1 MAKGQGSIYEQF
13 EEGQATGYEK
23 GLEEYSGKKRGK
35 AIWGGLLGYKKAKTK
50 SYGEEDEETRIMG
63 EKAARERAGRRA
75 MFAAGGEDVITS
87 GQQLAEDMAA
97 SGQVGV
103 SKALAVAPGTDIRSL
118 SGLAT
123 ESQVGADVA
132 TGQARK
138 EAAVGMMDVAKAM
151 EEMGSEAED
160 FAAKKAEIDAG
171 INAIIEKYKGSW
183 NDDET
188 AMSFE
193 IRDMVRIDPTIPPKL
208 KAYAFQ
214 KARDIKRGAWDV

>member
-1 MAKGQGSIYEQF
+1 MAKDIYADF
-13 EEGQATGYEK
+13 ESDVTTGYEK

-35 AIWGGLLGYKKAKTK
+35 ARWGLGGVLGYKKAKTK

-75 MFAAGGEDVITS
+75 MFKAGGAKTIAAGET
-87 GQQLAEDMAA
+87 LAEDMAA

-123 ESQVGADVA
+123 EAQVGADVA

-160 FAAKKAEIDAG
+160 FSAKKAEIDAG
-171 INAIIEKYKGSW
+171 INAIIEKHKGSLD
-183 NDDET
+183 DDES
-188 AMSFE
+188 AMARE
-193 IRDMVRIDPTIPPKL
+193 IRDMVGLDPTIPPKL
-208 KAYAFQ
+208 KAYAYQ
-214 KARDIKRGAWDV
+214 QARDIKRKSWNV